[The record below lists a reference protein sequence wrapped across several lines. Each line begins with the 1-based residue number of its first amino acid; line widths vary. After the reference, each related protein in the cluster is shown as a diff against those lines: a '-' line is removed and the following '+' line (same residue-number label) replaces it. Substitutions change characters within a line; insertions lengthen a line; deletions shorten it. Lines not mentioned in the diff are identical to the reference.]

1 MAVNQY
7 DQQYLS
13 ASQQAQLQSL
23 TDQWNALEEQHKA
36 ARETGDEAAIASI
49 KQQKSDLNTQAE
61 TIRASAGYL
70 SGQSGSDYYEIPTT
84 QKTTTTPSYDF
95 SSAVQDNSSYL
106 QDMYAAQKASALSS
120 INAAYEKNLAALDR
134 AETGLAESYQDAR
147 NQTVGASEL
156 AKRNFAEYAA
166 AYGLNSGTGGQAEL
180 TRNVTLQNNLNSIN
194 TQEAQSAAD
203 IALQRANAEVEYN
216 DAIVQAEQQGNY
228 ELAAALY
235 QEKVRVQ
242 EALLSAQIQQAQ
254 MEYQAYRD
262 SVGDTQWQA
271 SFDNTVAQQDF
282 SNYYTMLQYYNAL
295 AQQNY
300 SNLTNQSAQTQSDL
314 ATNGWALLKAG
325 VMPTDA
331 MLAAIGIDSS
341 TAQAYIAAAK
351 SSSNSSGSGS
361 SGGSMTLTTAKQAA
375 SNGAFDDEVI
385 STLKSNGYTDNMLEL
400 IYGYSPTQTAAQSAA
415 YSSVLTGATNLYNN
429 GYSGDAIA
437 NYLEGRVTA
446 GVITEAEAE
455 AIAAKIVGG

>member
-1 MAVNQY
+1 M
-7 DQQYLS
+7 
-13 ASQQAQLQSL
+13 QSL

-70 SGQSGSDYYEIPTT
+70 SGQSGSDYYEVPTT
-84 QKTTTTPSYDF
+84 QKTTTTTPSYDF

-106 QDMYAAQKASALSS
+106 EDLYAAQKASALSS

-134 AETGLAESYQDAR
+134 AEVGLAESYQNAR
-147 NQTVGASEL
+147 NETAGASEL

-166 AYGLNSGTGGQAEL
+166 AYGLNSGAGGQAEL
-180 TRNVTLQNNLNSIN
+180 ARNVTLQNNLNSIN

-242 EALLSAQIQQAQ
+242 EALLNAQIQQAQ

-262 SVGDTQWQA
+262 SVGDNQWQA

-325 VMPTDA
+325 VMPTDS

-341 TAQAYIAAAK
+341 AAQAYIAAIKAANN
-351 SSSNSSGSGS
+351 SNTGSDSGSTMS
-361 SGGSMTLTTAKQAA
+361 LTTARQAA
-375 SNGAFDDEVI
+375 ANGVFDDEVI
-385 STLKSNGYTDNMLEL
+385 AVLKANGYTDNMLAT
-400 IYGYSPTQTAAQSAA
+400 IYGYSPTTQPAAPTTQSAA

-446 GVITEAEAE
+446 GVITDAEAE
-455 AIAAKIVGG
+455 TIAAKIVGG